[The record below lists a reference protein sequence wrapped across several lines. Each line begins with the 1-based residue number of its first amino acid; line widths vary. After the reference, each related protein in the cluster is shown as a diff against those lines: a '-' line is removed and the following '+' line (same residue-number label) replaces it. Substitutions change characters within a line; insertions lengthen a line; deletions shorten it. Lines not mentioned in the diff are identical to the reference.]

1 MNTLRRIAIGAA
13 LPIVVVVV
21 YAVWAAANPSPYFP
35 APTAIAQRFR
45 ELWLFDRF
53 MSDLVPSL
61 VNLMTGW
68 TVAVVVG
75 ILVGVLL
82 GRVAPL
88 RLMFAPLLDF
98 GRSIPAIMLIP
109 PLVLVLGIGDASK
122 IAIIALGAFFPV
134 ALSTMDGLRQTDPA
148 LIDVTRA
155 LRLSRLK
162 EIRVAWLPSAAPSI
176 AGGMQ
181 TGLQFAFILMVASEM
196 LAAIHGLGYLTMQS
210 QLTFD
215 SVGVWAG
222 IVMLAILGFVINAI
236 FVLVRDRLLAWN
248 VAMRAAAHAR

>member
-1 MNTLRRIAIGAA
+1 MTVMRRFALGAA
-13 LPIVVVVV
+13 LPIAIVVA
-21 YAVWAAANPSPYFP
+21 YAIWTTVRPNPYFP
-35 APTAIAQRFR
+35 GPALIAQRFQQ
-45 ELWLFDRF
+45 LWLFDRF
-53 MSDLVPSL
+53 LSDAVPSVLNLL
-61 VNLMTGW
+61 VGW
-68 TVAVVVG
+68 AIAVVAG
-75 ILVGVLL
+75 ILVGLLL
-82 GRVAPL
+82 GRIKAL
-88 RLMFAPLLDF
+88 ALLFAPLLDF

-122 IAIIALGAFFPV
+122 VAIIALGAFFPV

-155 LRLSRLK
+155 LRLSRLT
-162 EIRVAWLPSAAPSI
+162 EIRVAWIPSAAPSI

-196 LAAIHGLGYLTMQS
+196 LAAVHGLGYLTMQA

-222 IVMLAILGFVINAI
+222 IVMLAILGFLLNAL
-236 FVLVRDRLLAWN
+236 FVYIRDRLLSWN
-248 VAMRAAAHAR
+248 VAMRAAARAR